1 MQKIL
6 FYDTETTGI
15 PPTVDRRLENL
26 ERFPW
31 LLQIS
36 AILYTEDGKE
46 VRHIDYYVERL
57 NLKIDN
63 SNIHGITSE
72 VLKKKGT
79 PIGRVLKEFEEICAE
94 ADLIV
99 CHNYAFDSTIVR
111 TELKRNKIPDFLIKI
126 PSFCTMTECSW
137 LSRGISLQNL
147 HAELFEKRFDNHHN
161 SLYDTRA
168 TADCFFRMIELEWLE
183 KKNGTYHFNRQK
195 KLSETKIGFDLDPDN
210 SKFYNAFSIINESRK
225 NIFLTGKAGTGK
237 TTFLKYLRQKIS
249 KVNITLAFTG
259 AAAINAGGQTIN
271 SFFQLDFRPF
281 LPKDNSLSK
290 ENIYS
295 FLKYTTNKREIIN
308 KLEIIIIDE
317 ISMVKADTIDAIDR
331 ILRVFRK
338 KESLPFG
345 GVQMIFIGDLFQLP
359 PIEGEGW
366 DAVSGFYKSP
376 YFFDSEI
383 VQELTMNNN
392 LVCIELDKVY
402 RQTDLEFIDVLN
414 RIRVGNHTIDDLN
427 RLNQHTFD
435 ARNTNAM
442 LADNYVVLTTTNARV
457 NATNNKKLKEI
468 DSPEVPFTGLSDGV
482 FPEDMKIAPQDLTLK
497 VGAQVMLL
505 KNTGR
510 NYNGKI
516 GTVVKFAEDFI
527 EVMFDGDNA
536 PIQVGLVL
544 WENTKYT
551 YNKEKHIIDQ
561 HVIGT
566 YVQYPLKLAW
576 AITVHKSQGMTFNK
590 VIVDISKAFS
600 VGQVY
605 VALSR
610 CTSLTHLKL
619 IGTLPGEA
627 IKIDHRAVTFSKNQ
641 TPDTLITD
649 YLNESR
655 IDKLYSTF
663 KALLFDEKVDEV
675 FRVLQQA
682 ANSQNDI
689 FSATFMDS
697 LQEYIQ
703 KHKHYQQSIITLS
716 NVSTG
721 VKDEN
726 NSYDIYTSERDVLK
740 NDLDKLIEAILP
752 LAEKLKTISEGL
764 KVLRKQDLAFSPIK
778 PKIDKHLEFCIE
790 VYADKQKEF
799 DEISK
804 ELQTLK
810 AKWLY

>member
-15 PPTVDRRLENL
+15 PPTLGRRLEHL
-26 ERFPW
+26 ERYPW

-36 AILYTEDGKE
+36 AILYNEDGTE
-46 VRHIDYYVERL
+46 VRHLDHYVERN

-63 SNIHGITSE
+63 SDIHGITPE
-72 VLKKKGT
+72 ILKKKGE
-79 PIGRVLKEFEEICAE
+79 PIAKVLKKFEEICSE

-111 TELKRNKIPDFLIKI
+111 TELQRNKLQDFLTKI

-147 HAELFEKRFDNHHN
+147 HVEVCGKRFDNHHN

-168 TADCFFRMIELEWLE
+168 TADCFFGMIDKGWLE
-183 KKNGTYHFNRQK
+183 KKNGAYHFNRQK

-210 SKFYNAFSIINESRK
+210 LKFYNAFSIINESRK

-249 KVNITLAFTG
+249 KFNITLAFTG

-281 LPKDNSLSK
+281 LPNDNSLSK
-290 ENIYS
+290 ENIYG

-331 ILRVFRK
+331 ILRVYRK
-338 KESLPFG
+338 KESIPFG
-345 GVQMIFIGDLFQLP
+345 GIQMIFIGDLFQLP

-366 DAVSGFYKSP
+366 DVVSGFYKSP

-383 VQELTMNNN
+383 IQRVITDNN

-402 RQTDLEFIDVLN
+402 RQTDIEFIDTLN
-414 RIRVGNHTIDDLN
+414 RIRVGSHTTHDLDK
-427 RLNQHTFD
+427 LNQNKFD
-435 ARNTNAM
+435 ARDTNN
-442 LADNYVVLTTTNARV
+442 LLSDNYVVLTTTNAKV
-457 NATNNKKLKEI
+457 NATNKEKLKEI
-468 DSPEVPFTGLSDGV
+468 DSPEVPFTGLSEGI
-482 FPEDMKIAPQDLTLK
+482 FPEDMKIAPQNLTLK
-497 VGAQVMLL
+497 IGAQVMLL

-516 GTVVKFAEDFI
+516 GKVVKFTEDSI

-536 PIQVGLVL
+536 TIQVGLVM

-551 YNKEKHIIDQ
+551 YNKEKHVIDQ
-561 HVIGT
+561 LVIGT

-590 VIVDISKAFS
+590 VIVDVSKAFS

-610 CTSLTHLKL
+610 CTSLTYLKL
-619 IGTLPGEA
+619 IGNLPSEA
-627 IKIDHRAVTFSKNQ
+627 IKIDQRVVAFSQNQ
-641 TPDTLITD
+641 TPDTLITN
-649 YLNESR
+649 YLNEGR
-655 IDKLYSTF
+655 NDKLYSISQS
-663 KALLFDEKVDEV
+663 LLFDERVDDV
-675 FRVLQQA
+675 FKALQHA
-682 ANSQNDI
+682 VNFHNDI
-689 FSATFMDS
+689 FSSAFMGS
-697 LQEYIQ
+697 LQEYIHE
-703 KHKHYQQSIITLS
+703 HKKYQQSIITL
-716 NVSTG
+716 NKVRPEIEE
-721 VKDEN
+721 EN
-726 NSYDIYTSERDVLK
+726 KEDASYTNESALLK
-740 NDLDKLIEAILP
+740 NDLNKLIEAISP
-752 LAEKLKTISEGL
+752 LSEKLKSLSEGFKAL
-764 KVLRKQDLAFSPIK
+764 KNQDLAFSPIK
-778 PKIDKHLEFCIE
+778 PKIDRHLEFCME
-790 VYADKQKEF
+790 AYADKQKDF
-799 DEISK
+799 DEISI
-804 ELQTLK
+804 ELQALK
-810 AKWLY
+810 TKWLY